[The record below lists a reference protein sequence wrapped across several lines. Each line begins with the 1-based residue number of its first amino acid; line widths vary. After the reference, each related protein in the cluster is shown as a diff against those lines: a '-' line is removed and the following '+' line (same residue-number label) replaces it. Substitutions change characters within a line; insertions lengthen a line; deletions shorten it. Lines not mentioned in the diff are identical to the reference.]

1 MMTELDTFAR
11 FYDLDHDQFSDDID
25 FYVNLAKRTGSPIL
39 DLGVGTGR
47 LALPL
52 ALAGFRVTGVDLSEA
67 MLAAARRKLEGTVAT
82 RVRLAQGDIC
92 HLALNEQ
99 YALAIS
105 AIGSFMHL
113 VTPAEQLQT
122 LEGVH
127 RHLKP
132 QGLLVVDLP
141 RPDTEAWGMA
151 HQELLL
157 EWMKP
162 SPWGEGTIAK
172 LSSYSL
178 DLSRQWQ
185 HITYFYD
192 EVASSGAL
200 RRTVVSFTLRYTF
213 PFEMELLLNRCGY
226 VLEALYG
233 SYELDEFGR
242 ESPRMIFVARRG
254 P

>member
-1 MMTELDTFAR
+1 MTDFDALAR
-11 FYDLDHDQFSDDID
+11 FYDLDHDEFDDDID
-25 FYVNLAKRTGSPIL
+25 FYLNLAKRTGSPIL
-39 DLGVGTGR
+39 ELGVGTGR
-47 LALPL
+47 VALPL
-52 ALAGFRVTGVDLSEA
+52 AKAGFQVTGIDISEA
-67 MLAAARRKLEGTVAT
+67 MLAAARKKLDGAVGKRARLVEGDL
-82 RVRLAQGDIC
+82 R
-92 HLALNEQ
+92 HLALDEQ

-113 VTPAEQLQT
+113 LTPAEQLQA

-141 RPDTEAWGMA
+141 RPDTEAWSMA

-157 EWMKP
+157 EWIKP
-162 SPWGEGTIAK
+162 NPWGEGTIAK

-178 DLSRQWQ
+178 ELPRQRQ

-192 EVASSGAL
+192 EVAPSGAL

-213 PFEMELLLNRCGY
+213 PFEMELLLHRCGY
-226 VLEALYG
+226 TLEAVYG
-233 SYELDEFGR
+233 SYELEEFGQ
-242 ESPRMIFVARRG
+242 ESSRMIFVARRNS
-254 P
+254 